1 MRSTI
6 SQALREMRGL
16 HDTDAGRL
24 RGVSLRY
31 RFGMPH
37 HGLARTPQPW
47 RDRVQAGIEARES
60 GLVTG
65 DTPEY
70 LVFSDAV
77 LVVVLTVAA
86 RVIRPDYP
94 LTPLQARH
102 QEAAAQAL
110 GDLHRYTLADLADRA
125 ATRNPSGTGLLD
137 EVDQE
142 WEPPPGWLRVAPN
155 NDPTLAVWVDPGPD
169 LPAAR
174 DALGR
179 ACDTEP
185 DRVLVIDACGYGA
198 YGRNRYRH
206 RLDVLCAMRQIAA
219 THHVGLQVVGNWLDA
234 EGATG
239 TADLDPETLISQF
252 AAAHLG
258 PYSSQSDYALARM
271 RELGWT
277 QALHAAGVP
286 DRYLDTTAIT
296 RDWFAHQVRA
306 ITAPTP
312 AGAGG
317 HIEVF
322 TRHQHP

>member
-37 HGLARTPQPW
+37 HALTRTPQPW

-77 LVVVLTVAA
+77 LVVLVTVAA
-86 RVIRPDYP
+86 RVVLPDYP

-110 GDLHRYTLADLADRA
+110 ADLHRHTLADLADRA
-125 ATRNPSGTGLLD
+125 STRNPGGAD
-137 EVDQE
+137 GGQPGDQE
-142 WEPPPGWLRVAPN
+142 WEPPPGWLRVASTT
-155 NDPTLAVWVDPGPD
+155 DPTAATWVDPDPD
-169 LPAAR
+169 LRTAR
-174 DALGR
+174 DALAR
-179 ACDTEP
+179 ACRTEP
-185 DRVLVIDACGYGA
+185 DRVLIIDACGYGT
-198 YGRNRYRH
+198 YGRNRHRH
-206 RLDVLCAMRQIAA
+206 HLDVLCAMRQIAA
-219 THHVGLQVVGNWLDA
+219 TRSD
-234 EGATG
+234 
-239 TADLDPETLISQF
+239 DLDPAALIKEF
-252 AAAHLG
+252 AVAYLG
-258 PYSSQSDYALARM
+258 PYSCPSDYALARM

-277 QALHAAGVP
+277 QALHAAGIP
-286 DRYLDTTAIT
+286 DAYLDTTAIT
-296 RDWFAHQVRA
+296 RDWFTDQVRA
-306 ITAPTP
+306 ITAATST
-312 AGAGG
+312 GVGG

-322 TRHQHP
+322 TRHQNP

>member
-1 MRSTI
+1 
-6 SQALREMRGL
+6 L
-16 HDTDAGRL
+16 D
-24 RGVSLRY
+24 
-31 RFGMPH
+31 
-37 HGLARTPQPW
+37 
-47 RDRVQAGIEARES
+47 ARES

-86 RVIRPDYP
+86 HVVLPDYP

-102 QEAAAQAL
+102 QAAAAQAL

-125 ATRNPSGTGLLD
+125 TTRNPSGTGRLD

-142 WEPPPGWLRVAPN
+142 WEPPNGWLRVSPTS
-155 NDPTLAVWVDPGPD
+155 DPTLAVWVDPGPD

-174 DALGR
+174 NALAR

-206 RLDVLCAMRQIAA
+206 HLDVLCAMRQIAA
-219 THHVGLQVVGNWLDA
+219 THQVGLQVVGDWLDA
-234 EGATG
+234 EGATD
-239 TADLDPETLISQF
+239 TDDLNPQALINQF
-252 AAAHLG
+252 AAAYLG
-258 PYSSQSDYALARM
+258 PYASQIDYALARM

-286 DRYLDTTAIT
+286 DQYLDTTAIT

-312 AGAGG
+312 AGVGG

-322 TRHQHP
+322 ARHQPS